1 MPDVVFALTGDVR
14 ANARAMRQLAVLSG
28 MGATVRALGVV
39 PGKASGTLP
48 LLPGVTFEALPVRPG
63 RGPRFF
69 WNVHCALA
77 RAVRDAPARV
87 YHASDLYTLPAL
99 SAAARRTGAAT
110 VFDSR
115 ELYPDTPAVAHRP
128 LVRAVWRTV
137 ERRFVPRASAVLT
150 VADALADT
158 LAARYGIARPL
169 VLHNA
174 SPAHDGPPEDL
185 RALAGL
191 PPTAKVVLHTGA
203 LRAGRGLMGLVE
215 AMATVQ
221 ARVPEAALVLLGA
234 DGGMESALRA
244 RAEALGVR
252 LYVVPPVPP
261 GRVPAFVAA
270 ADVAAV
276 TLEPTCLNLRLALP
290 NKLFEALAGGGP
302 LVVTDTPALRAVV
315 EAHGVGL
322 VVPAGD
328 VPALADALA
337 RVLEDPALR
346 ARLAAQIPAARRAYD
361 PAAADR
367 RFGTL
372 YRSLLASA
380 RP

>member
-28 MGATVRALGVV
+28 MGLAVRALGVV
-39 PGKASGTLP
+39 PGKTSGALP
-48 LLPGVTFEALPVRPG
+48 LLPGVTFEALPVPVG

-69 WNVHCALA
+69 WNVHFALV
-77 RAVRDAPARV
+77 RALRTAPARV

-99 SAAARRTGAAT
+99 SSAARRTGAAT

-128 LVRAVWRTV
+128 LVRAVWRAV
-137 ERRFVPRASAVLT
+137 ERLYVPRATAVLT

-158 LAARYGIARPL
+158 LALRYGIARPL

-174 SPAHDGPPEDL
+174 APAHDGPPEDL
-185 RALAGL
+185 RARAGL

-203 LRAGRGLMGLVE
+203 LRDGRGLLDLVS
-215 AMATVQ
+215 AMALVQ
-221 ARVPEAALVLLGA
+221 ARVPAAALVLLGA
-234 DGGMESALRA
+234 DGGMETALRA
-244 RAEALGVR
+244 RAGTLGVR
-252 LYVVPPVPP
+252 LAVVPPVPP
-261 GRVPAFVAA
+261 AEVPAFAAA

-290 NKLFEALAGGGP
+290 NKLFEALAGGVP
-302 LVVTDTPALRAVV
+302 LVVTDTPGLRGVV

-322 VVPAGD
+322 VVPPGD

-337 RVLEDPALR
+337 RVMEDGALR

-367 RFGTL
+367 SFGAL
-372 YRSLLASA
+372 YRSLLAPA